1 MEEKFLYAYI
11 SVEQFIK
18 VKNIEET
25 IIDDEPRSI
34 MTTLNGKKEMS
45 LKWFA
50 YTDTS
55 QKKKRSIT
63 SPPFAKPVLA
73 PRTTR

>member
-34 MTTLNGKKEMS
+34 MTTL
-45 LKWFA
+45 
-50 YTDTS
+50 D
-55 QKKKRSIT
+55 
-63 SPPFAKPVLA
+63 
-73 PRTTR
+73 